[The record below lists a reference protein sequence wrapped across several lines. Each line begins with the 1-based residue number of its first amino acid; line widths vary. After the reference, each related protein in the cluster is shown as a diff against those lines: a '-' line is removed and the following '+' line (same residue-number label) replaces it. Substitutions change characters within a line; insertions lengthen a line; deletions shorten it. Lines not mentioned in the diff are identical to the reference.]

1 MQTRL
6 FFTLFLLSYCW
17 TTTHAQWLC
26 THPQLC
32 QLAEDYFKATKV
44 EIPPLE
50 KAISI
55 NGDPHHIEPTSSE
68 IKAMTRAEVILAAP
82 AELHP
87 WSRQVVKIRHDQKLQ
102 TLEFPLVKAQELGYQ
117 DASPEALAHFWLYP
131 KIHCQYWEFLHQK
144 LAKSPTLPECPHAHY
159 ENKLKIVAS
168 KIKLPI
174 ILSHDALVPLF
185 RSWGIDAHAI
195 KGSGHHEEPRPAQLK
210 ELQRLLQ
217 KNEKVVWIIE
227 SRISFPSAIK
237 KMQRTGDI
245 RLELDSSGDYPSVGL
260 HPLQRLE
267 LLFAKL

>member
-1 MQTRL
+1 MRTHL
-6 FFTLFLLSYCW
+6 FLTVFLLSSFW
-17 TTTHAQWLC
+17 SAARAQWLC
-26 THPQLC
+26 THPELC
-32 QLAEDYFKATKV
+32 QLVEDYLKV
-44 EIPPLE
+44 TQADIPMLK
-50 KAISI
+50 KAIAI
-55 NGDPHHIEPTSSE
+55 DGDPHHIEPTSAE
-68 IKAMTRAEVILAAP
+68 IKAMTKAEVVLAAP
-82 AELHP
+82 PELHP
-87 WSRQVVKIRHDQKLQ
+87 WSRQVVQIRNGQQLQ
-102 TLEFPLVKAQELGYQ
+102 TIEFPLANGKELGYEH
-117 DASPEALAHFWLYP
+117 ASPEALAHFWLYP
-131 KIHCQYWEFLHQK
+131 KIHCQYWEYLHQK
-144 LAKSPTLPECPHAHY
+144 LAKATTLPQCPHAEY
-159 ENKLKIVAS
+159 ETKLKNVAS

-227 SRISFPSAIK
+227 SRISFPSALK

-245 RLELDSSGDYPSVGL
+245 RLDLDTSGDYPQVGL